1 MCRLAP
7 LVAFLAFAPP
17 TPAQSEGDAKAA
29 AQKILDAGAALFDTK
44 DAQAMA
50 ATYVEDAELLY
61 TSKDDSTGRYKT
73 ELTRGREAVQKFY
86 EKLFE
91 NKNKTTSRN
100 AVESARMLGSDLLI
114 ITGTFQPDISNDG
127 KFPFV
132 QVRTRRGDK
141 WLIMNLQVFI
151 LP

>member
-1 MCRLAP
+1 MTKPLALLALVLAAP
-7 LVAFLAFAPP
+7 LPVVAQ
-17 TPAQSEGDAKAA
+17 QSDAKVT

-61 TSKDDSTGRYKT
+61 TSKDDSTGRYKN
-73 ELTRGREAVQKFY
+73 EMTRGREGIQKLY

-91 NKNKTTSRN
+91 GDNKTTSRN
-100 AVESARMLGSDLLI
+100 VVESATMIRPDLLLI
-114 ITGTFQPDISNDG
+114 QGSFQPDISNDG
-127 KFPFV
+127 KYPFV
-132 QVRTRRGDK
+132 QVRTLRGDK
-141 WLIMNLQVFI
+141 WLIMNLQVFV